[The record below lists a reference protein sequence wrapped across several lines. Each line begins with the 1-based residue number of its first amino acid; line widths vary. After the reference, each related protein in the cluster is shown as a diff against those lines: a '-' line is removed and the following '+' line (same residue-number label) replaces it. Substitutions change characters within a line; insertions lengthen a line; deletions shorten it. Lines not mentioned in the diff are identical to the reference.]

1 MATLDD
7 DAGDGPDSATMTT
20 DLRALRE
27 RCASQDMLN
36 ALPDPTAI
44 VRVDGML
51 MAHNDAYR
59 ELWRLPPQHE
69 LIGRLNLLEAK
80 GVDPSHVQ
88 AMLRAREGER
98 VFTPTVRIDLSHDP
112 VFAELERKVQWIEVT
127 FAPLRV
133 DGVIRFVLLSFRDRS
148 DDVANQSR
156 VVETEATVAAQR
168 ATIEA
173 LHTAQEHIRE
183 QQATIR
189 ELSTPIIE
197 VWPGVLT
204 LPVVGHIDERRA
216 GEMTMRLLTSVT
228 TMRARHVILDLTGV
242 ERLDPA
248 TADHLLRILRAVPLL
263 GARTM
268 ITGIHP
274 DVARTFVE
282 LGLDLRTIHTVGTV
296 RSALAEI
303 IGERGVARVV

>member
-7 DAGDGPDSATMTT
+7 DAGHGPDSATIAA
-20 DLRALRE
+20 DLRVLQE
-27 RCASQDMLN
+27 RCASQEMLN

-59 ELWRLPPQHE
+59 ELWRLPLQHE

-88 AMLRAREGER
+88 ALRQAREGER
-98 VFTPTVRIDLSHDP
+98 VFTPTVKVDLSHDP
-112 VFAELERKVQWIEVT
+112 IFAELERMVQWIEVM

-168 ATIEA
+168 AMIEA
-173 LHTAQEHIRE
+173 LHSAQEHIRE
-183 QQATIR
+183 QQDTIR

-216 GEMTMRLLTSVT
+216 SEMTMRLLTSVT

-263 GARTM
+263 GGRTM

-274 DVARTFVE
+274 HVARTFVE

-303 IGERGVARVV
+303 IGERHVDRVI